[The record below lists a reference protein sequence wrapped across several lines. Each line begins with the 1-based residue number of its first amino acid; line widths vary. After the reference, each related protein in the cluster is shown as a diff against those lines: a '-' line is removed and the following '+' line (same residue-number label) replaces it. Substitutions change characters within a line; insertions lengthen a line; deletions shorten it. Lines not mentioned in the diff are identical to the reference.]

1 MPRHKNFQRKVGG
14 SKMVSAQLRAQ
25 ERRVAPPQFLS
36 NVSFGHTYRF
46 TSTNATATAL
56 TGTSILCAAGS
67 MGTVVNTTVTSFF
80 LSFKIKKIEIWT
92 PPASQGAAAT
102 CSVDWT
108 GSENFSA
115 TREVS
120 DTTVS
125 VDRPAYV
132 STRPPAQSAAAF
144 WQGPGTATLCTLI
157 APTGSIVDIQLA
169 LILSDGDVAAATTAV
184 ATCSV
189 GGTYYLSLDPNA
201 THRYVP
207 VSLATTT

>member
-1 MPRHKNFQRKVGG
+1 VRSMQQ
-14 SKMVSAQLRAQ
+14 VSFDLRGA

-36 NVSFGHTYRF
+36 NVSFGHSYRF
-46 TSTNATATAL
+46 TSTNSTATAL
-56 TGTSILCAAGS
+56 TGTSILCAAGT
-67 MGTVVNTTVTSFF
+67 MGTVVNNTVTSFF
-80 LSFKIKKIEIWT
+80 LSFKIKKVEIWT

-132 STRPPAQSAAAF
+132 ASRPPAQSAAAF
-144 WQGPGTATLCTLI
+144 WQGPGTATICTI
-157 APTGSIVDIQLA
+157 TAPTGSIIDLHLS

-184 ATCSV
+184 TTASV
-189 GGTYYLSLDPNA
+189 GGVYYMSLDPNA
-201 THRYVP
+201 THHYTP